1 MKFNL
6 KKEWPFLIL
15 LVIPV
20 IAGLILYPHMPDQ
33 IPIHWNVNGEVDNY
47 GSRLFGTFFL
57 PALNILLYV
66 MFLIMPKF
74 DPKRANYS
82 KFEGS
87 YNVMRYATHLL
98 FLFLFAVTSAAALG
112 YDVNIGKLV
121 PAGVCILFIVFGN
134 ILGRVRHNYFVGFK
148 FPWTLANEEV
158 WKKTHQVGAKAMVLG
173 GIAALI
179 GVLATNG
186 TLSFAIMMAGIFL
199 PIAFVTGYS
208 YLLFRNLEK

>member
-6 KKEWPFLIL
+6 KKEWLFLIL
-15 LVIPV
+15 LAIPV

-33 IPIHWNVNGEVDNY
+33 IPIHWNINGEVDNY

-82 KFEGS
+82 KFESS
-87 YNVMRYATHLL
+87 YIVMRYATHLL
-98 FLFLFAVTSAAALG
+98 FLFLFAITSAAALG

-121 PAGVCILFIVFGN
+121 PAGVCVLFIIFGN

-173 GIAALI
+173 GVFALI
-179 GVLATNG
+179 GTLATKG
-186 TLSFAIMMAGIFL
+186 TVSFVIMMAGILL
-199 PIAFVTGYS
+199 PIAFVTVYS

>member
-1 MKFNL
+1 MKFDL

-20 IAGLILYPHMPDQ
+20 IAGLFLYPNMPEQ

-47 GSRLFGTFFL
+47 GSRFFGTFFL

-82 KFEGS
+82 KFESS
-87 YNVMRYATHLL
+87 YNVMRYTTHLL

-121 PAGVCILFIVFGN
+121 PAGICVMFIVFGN

-158 WKKTHQVGAKAMVLG
+158 WRKTHQVGAKAMVLG
-173 GIAALI
+173 GIGALV
-179 GVLATNG
+179 GVLFTNG
-186 TLSFAIMMAGIFL
+186 ALSFAIVMAGIFI